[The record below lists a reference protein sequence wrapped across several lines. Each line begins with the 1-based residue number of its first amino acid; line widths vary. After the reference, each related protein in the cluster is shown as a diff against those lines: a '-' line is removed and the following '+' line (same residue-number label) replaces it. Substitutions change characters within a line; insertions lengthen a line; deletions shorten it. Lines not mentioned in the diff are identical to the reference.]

1 MSILRKRIT
10 GNAAGRTSQEIFFM
24 PINEFAFI
32 LRDFFMKR
40 KSRSSLFRAAVCGF
54 LFFPLPVVAQSI
66 TLEDAVTIT
75 LQNNERVKQYQEKV
89 EQKIRSN
96 NEAWGNFLPSVQL
109 QASAN
114 HMNDPLTFDLDP
126 IRQAM
131 IQLQANNEVTFA
143 KLQNP
148 GLTPAQLAA
157 VYGQASAQLNGALPP
172 FVETFKKQD
181 YPDAAFVGVQPL
193 FVGGKLIAAKKFA
206 SSELRASE
214 AELQQARDEAARDAI
229 NAYLSVVL
237 LNHAIAVRS
246 DVLEGM
252 KRHAQD
258 AERLAQE
265 GLIAPHH
272 KLRAEVAVAD
282 AEQNLFQD
290 INRRDIALCALR
302 SVMGMPDNAPLV
314 VNDTLAYHP
323 YTDSAEI
330 FLAEAFER
338 QPILTMIGEKKIAAE
353 QNYNVERAAFL
364 PQIAAFGKYELYPQ
378 YLSSLEPR
386 WVVGVQ
392 LQYPIFTGLSRVNAL
407 QSASHLEREV
417 GYMDD
422 QAHRQV
428 DLWVNKSYREMRNA
442 AMLYER
448 LGPSVALGEEN
459 YRVNEKRF
467 EAGLG
472 TSLEVIDARLA
483 LEKNQI
489 DRLTA
494 VYDYYKSLTDLC
506 VASGNPGRVLSIWKG
521 KEEHP

>member
-1 MSILRKRIT
+1 
-10 GNAAGRTSQEIFFM
+10 M
-24 PINEFAFI
+24 PINELWFI
-32 LRDFFMKR
+32 LQEFAMKR
-40 KSRSSLFRAAVCGF
+40 KSWPVFFRAAVCGF
-54 LFFPLPVVAQSI
+54 LFFPFPAAAQSI
-66 TLEDAVTIT
+66 TLDDAVAIT

-89 EQKIRSN
+89 EQKIRGN

-131 IQLQANNEVTFA
+131 IQLQANNQVNFA
-143 KLQNP
+143 KMQNP

-157 VYGQASAQLNGALPP
+157 VYGQASAQLNGALPL

-181 YPDAAFVGVQPL
+181 YPDAAFVGIQPL

-214 AELQQARDEAARDAI
+214 AELRQIRDEATRDAI

-246 DVLEGM
+246 DVLAGM

-258 AERLAQE
+258 AARLAQE

-272 KLRAEVAVAD
+272 RLRAEVAVAD

-290 INRRDIALCALR
+290 INRRDIALFALR
-302 SVMGMPDNAPLV
+302 NVMGMPDDAPIA

-323 YTDSAEI
+323 YADSAEI
-330 FLAEAFER
+330 SLAEAFER

-386 WVVGVQ
+386 WIIGVQ
-392 LQYPIFTGLSRVNAL
+392 LQYPLFTGLARVNAL

-442 AMLYER
+442 AMLYEK
-448 LGPSVALGEEN
+448 LGASVILGEEN

-467 EAGLG
+467 QTGLG
-472 TSLEVIDARLA
+472 TSLEVIDASLA

-494 VYDYYKSLTDLC
+494 LYDYYKSLTDLC
-506 VASGNPGRVLSIWKG
+506 VASGNPERVLSIWKG